1 MSSSNKVPILMYHS
15 ISDSKNSLSLSV
27 DKFYNQ
33 MNFMKKKGYN
43 TVNLNEI
50 NQNDKNKFIITFDDG
65 YEDVLINAL
74 PILKKFDFKATCF
87 FVTDY
92 LNLHNIWD
100 QHKSDFILLKTMSKI
115 QAHEWLKNGMTI
127 GSHTSSHKNLQK
139 ININEKISQI
149 SRSKNFFKEEFNIDV
164 KFFSYPYGSYD
175 NETVKII
182 KKYYEFAVTTK
193 RSRYIKDKFNE
204 YLLPRVPV
212 NKNDS
217 LVKFFLKIK
226 TPYEDIK
233 YKND

>member
-1 MSSSNKVPILMYHS
+1 MSTSNKVPILMYHS

-43 TVNLNEI
+43 TINLNEI

-74 PILKKFDFKATCF
+74 PILKKFDFKAICF

-100 QHKSDFILLKTMSKI
+100 QHKNDFILLKTMSKI

>member
-43 TVNLNEI
+43 TINLNEI

-100 QHKSDFILLKTMSKI
+100 QHKNDFILLKTMSKI
-115 QAHEWLKNGMTI
+115 QVDEWLKNGMKI

-149 SRSKNFFKEEFNIDV
+149 SRSKNFFKKEFNIDV

>member
-1 MSSSNKVPILMYHS
+1 MSTSNKVPILMYHS

-43 TVNLNEI
+43 TINLNEI

-100 QHKSDFILLKTMSKI
+100 QLVSGWLL
-115 QAHEWLKNGMTI
+115 
-127 GSHTSSHKNLQK
+127 
-139 ININEKISQI
+139 
-149 SRSKNFFKEEFNIDV
+149 
-164 KFFSYPYGSYD
+164 
-175 NETVKII
+175 
-182 KKYYEFAVTTK
+182 
-193 RSRYIKDKFNE
+193 
-204 YLLPRVPV
+204 LLFPWGAR
-212 NKNDS
+212 
-217 LVKFFLKIK
+217 
-226 TPYEDIK
+226 
-233 YKND
+233 

>member
-1 MSSSNKVPILMYHS
+1 
-15 ISDSKNSLSLSV
+15 
-27 DKFYNQ
+27 

-43 TVNLNEI
+43 TINLNEI

-74 PILKKFDFKATCF
+74 PILKKFNFKAVCF

-100 QHKSDFILLKTMSKI
+100 QHKSDFVLLKTMSKI
-115 QAHEWLKNGMTI
+115 QVDEWLKNDMKI

-139 ININEKISQI
+139 INIDEKISEI